1 MQLDTGGN
9 KFTHFSLNRRRS
21 RYTRET
27 SMANEE
33 MLVLNKLLQEIED
46 LKLGLDPNVL
56 SGWYQKIASEAKA
69 EAPSHLVDSIDVIQ
83 DPILPMKF
91 EFKTSRRAI
100 EYVIDAIDRNLDGMP
115 LATRL
120 YFQKLSELI
129 QGEALR

>member
-1 MQLDTGGN
+1 
-9 KFTHFSLNRRRS
+9 
-21 RYTRET
+21 
-27 SMANEE
+27 MANEE
-33 MLVLNKLLQEIED
+33 MVVLNKLLQEIED

-56 SGWYQKIASEAKA
+56 SGWYQKIASDARA
-69 EAPSHLVDSIDVIQ
+69 EAPSHLTDSIGVLQ

-100 EYVIDAIDRNLDGMP
+100 RYVIEAIDRNLDGMP

-129 QGEALR
+129 QAEALR

>member
-1 MQLDTGGN
+1 
-9 KFTHFSLNRRRS
+9 
-21 RYTRET
+21 
-27 SMANEE
+27 
-33 MLVLNKLLQEIED
+33 MLVLNKLLKEIED

-56 SGWYQKIASEAKA
+56 SGWYQKIAGDARA
-69 EAPSHLVDSIDVIQ
+69 EAPAHLVDSIAVVQ

-100 EYVIDAIDRNLDGMP
+100 RYVIEAIDRNLDAMP

-129 QGEALR
+129 QAEALR